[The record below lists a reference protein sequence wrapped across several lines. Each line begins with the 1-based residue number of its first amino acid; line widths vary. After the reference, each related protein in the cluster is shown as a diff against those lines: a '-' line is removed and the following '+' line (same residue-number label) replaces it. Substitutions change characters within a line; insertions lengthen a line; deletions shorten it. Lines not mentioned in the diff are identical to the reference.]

1 MSPQRRALI
10 IALLGPA
17 IDAVGLILMLGG
29 AAAGGNTPDSFRQV
43 IFDPA
48 NLILIVGVFVS
59 VVTLPVALAVYGATA
74 EEVRPAVFP
83 AVEPNEVFR
92 AEDQRGLEVGE

>member
-17 IDAVGLILMLGG
+17 IDAVGLILMLG

-48 NLILIVGVFVS
+48 ILILIVGVLVS

-83 AVEPNEVFR
+83 AVEPEEVFR